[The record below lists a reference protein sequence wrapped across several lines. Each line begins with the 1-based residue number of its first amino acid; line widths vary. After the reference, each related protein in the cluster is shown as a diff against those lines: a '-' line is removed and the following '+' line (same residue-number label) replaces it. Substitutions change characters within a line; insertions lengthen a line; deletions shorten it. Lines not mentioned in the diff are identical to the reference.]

1 MAVLGKISDAEWKL
15 HEATIRHL
23 YLVKNLTLDVLIQEM
38 SSSHGFSATWVS
50 MQI

>member
-1 MAVLGKISDAEWKL
+1 MAVLGKISDAEWEL

-23 YLVKNLTLDVLIQEM
+23 YLVKNLTLDMLMQEM

-50 MQI
+50 ILV